1 MCQLSHG
8 KLLADHVTGEGSLF
22 DVPPAA
28 IGRYRV
34 QHPLGA
40 GTCGPV
46 FRGESPET
54 TPVAIKLLTIPVR
67 PERVGDVLDGLQKR
81 VTEGTG
87 VPGTV
92 EPLDAGLHEGTTPFL
107 VTTLAQGDSLD
118 VALRRFGPA
127 LLADVLPRLA
137 TLAAAL
143 DRLASLGLHHGAL
156 HLRDIIVDA
165 DTTQM
170 TSVGVW
176 QALAAGGVRLP
187 RRSPYRAPELADHA
201 MSAAGDQFS
210 LAAVAYEWITG
221 RRAPAAFVAGD
232 MAASVGPRR
241 EALGAVFARAMHLDP
256 GQRHPSCTAFVEDL
270 ARVDSG
276 NADASIPAP
285 PVDERPRRRTRSAPE
300 PLPLLTLEPEAVVA
314 PEIPLQA
321 ASMVS
326 DAEGVPDLPLQ
337 SVSEPFAD
345 AVLEAPPVD
354 DAPRVFP
361 VDDAW
366 PGMDAGAVPD
376 GDWTD
381 RRPAPAS
388 GSAAVPQTADG
399 GRDSDESSEPARE
412 TSQRAAGAGDLPFG
426 ADEMPLG
433 GHLSPAGP
441 SASADSGLTRPRPAA
456 APQSD
461 AWVARLL
468 LVAVGAALGLSVG
481 YAVWGRQAPHDSGVP
496 STAAVGPDQP
506 GAPELSAP
514 ASPSVHGMASAAAT
528 TAAPP
533 VQNPAPA
540 PAVPTTA
547 SAPAPATGTPPPA
560 PIAPAASAKAGEA
573 PVAATAPAAAVTPRA
588 RARREA
594 EAARSRVT
602 PARLGSVRATS
613 TPPGAMVMLD
623 GKLVG
628 KSPMT
633 VRNVTPGRH
642 TIEFRRQG
650 HRPVTLQVQVQAG
663 ASARVSATLPRAQE
677 PQ

>member
-1 MCQLSHG
+1 
-8 KLLADHVTGEGSLF
+8 VTGEGSLF

-46 FRGESPET
+46 FRGESPEA

-67 PERVGDVLDGLQKR
+67 PERVGDVLDGLQKL
-81 VTEGTG
+81 VTDGTG

-170 TSVGVW
+170 TGVGVW

-201 MSAAGDQFS
+201 MNAVGDQFS

-256 GQRHPSCTAFVEDL
+256 SQRYDACMAFVEDL

-276 NADASIPAP
+276 ETDAAVPSPS
-285 PVDERPRRRTRSAPE
+285 VDDRPRRRSRPAPA
-300 PLPLLTLEPEAVVA
+300 PLPLLALEPEAAVE
-314 PEIPLQA
+314 PEIPLQT
-321 ASMVS
+321 ASMVR

-337 SVSEPFAD
+337 ALSEP
-345 AVLEAPPVD
+345 AVSAARTEAPAD
-354 DAPRVFP
+354 DALRASA

-366 PGMDAGAVPD
+366 SGVGVATRADEALADWRPARSSGITTVALMQDDGRDTDDGHESAHQAWHGEAGADDVP
-376 GDWTD
+376 
-381 RRPAPAS
+381 AFA
-388 GSAAVPQTADG
+388 
-399 GRDSDESSEPARE
+399 
-412 TSQRAAGAGDLPFG
+412 
-426 ADEMPLG
+426 
-433 GHLSPAGP
+433 GHLSIGRPPSPAGP
-441 SASADSGLTRPRPAA
+441 EMSATAGLMPPPPAA

-461 AWVARLL
+461 AWMARLL
-468 LVAVGAALGLSVG
+468 LVAVGAALGLAVG
-481 YAVWGRQAPHDSGVP
+481 YAVWGRQVSRDPGVP
-496 STAAVGPDQP
+496 LTATVGPERP
-506 GAPELSAP
+506 GIPEPPASGSSGAPGMSA
-514 ASPSVHGMASAAAT
+514 AAAT

-533 VQNPAPA
+533 AQNAAPA
-540 PAVPTTA
+540 PAVALT
-547 SAPAPATGTPPPA
+547 APAPPTDTPPPA
-560 PIAPAASAKAGEA
+560 P
-573 PVAATAPAAAVTPRA
+573 TAPAPSTDQPPPAPRAPAGRATAGQAPGAAAAPALAVTPRA
-588 RARREA
+588 RARRDA
-594 EAARSRVT
+594 EAARARVT

-613 TPPGAMVMLD
+613 TPQGAMVMLD

-633 VRNVTPGRH
+633 VRNLAPGRH

-650 HRPVTLQVQVQAG
+650 HRPVTLQVQVEAG

>member
-1 MCQLSHG
+1 VCQLSHG

-46 FRGESPET
+46 FRGESPEA

-67 PERVGDVLDGLQKR
+67 PERVGDVLDGLQTL
-81 VTEGTG
+81 VTDGIG

-143 DRLASLGLHHGAL
+143 DRLAASGLHHGTL
-156 HLRDIIVDA
+156 HLRDVIVDA
-165 DTTQM
+165 DTTHM
-170 TSVGVW
+170 TGVGVW

-201 MSAAGDQFS
+201 MSAAGDLFS

-256 GQRHPSCTAFVEDL
+256 SQRHPSCTAFVEDL
-270 ARVDSG
+270 ARVDG
-276 NADASIPAP
+276 GETDAAAP
-285 PVDERPRRRTRSAPE
+285 SPSVDERPRRRSRPAPE
-300 PLPLLTLEPEAVVA
+300 PLPLLTLEPEAAVEA
-314 PEIPLQA
+314 EMPLQA
-321 ASMVS
+321 ASMAR
-326 DAEGVPDLPLQ
+326 DAEGVVPDLPLQ

-345 AVLEAPPVD
+345 AVLEAAPVD
-354 DAPRVFP
+354 DALGASP
-361 VDDAW
+361 VEDAW
-366 PGMDAGAVPD
+366 SGMDVGAVPD
-376 GDWTD
+376 GDLPD
-381 RRPAPAS
+381 RQQAQAS
-388 GSAAVPQTADG
+388 GVTTVPLMVDD
-399 GRDSDESSEPARE
+399 GRDTDDGHESAHQVWHGE
-412 TSQRAAGAGDLPFG
+412 AGADDVPVG
-426 ADEMPLG
+426 AGEMPLEG
-433 GHLSPAGP
+433 PPSPARP
-441 SASADSGLTRPRPAA
+441 SVSTDTGLTPPRSAA

-461 AWVARLL
+461 TWMARLL
-468 LVAVGAALGLSVG
+468 LMAVGAALGLSVG
-481 YAVWGRQAPHDSGVP
+481 YAVWGRQAPHDSGAP
-496 STAAVGPDQP
+496 STDVVGPDRA
-506 GAPELSAP
+506 GAPEPSAS
-514 ASPSVHGMASAAAT
+514 ASSGAPGMSAAAAT
-528 TAAPP
+528 TDAPLA
-533 VQNPAPA
+533 QNAAPA
-540 PAVPTTA
+540 PAVAPTP
-547 SAPAPATGTPPPA
+547 PAPPTDTPPPA
-560 PIAPAASAKAGEA
+560 SSAPAARATTGEA
-573 PVAATAPAAAVTPRA
+573 PGASAATVTPRA
-588 RARREA
+588 RARRDA
-594 EAARSRVT
+594 AAARARVT

-633 VRNVTPGRH
+633 VRSLAPGRH

-650 HRPVTLQVQVQAG
+650 HRPVTLQVQVEAG

>member
-67 PERVGDVLDGLQKR
+67 PERVGDVLDGLQKL
-81 VTEGTG
+81 VTDGTG

-170 TSVGVW
+170 TGVGVW

-276 NADASIPAP
+276 NAEASIPAP

-321 ASMVS
+321 ASMVR

-345 AVLEAPPVD
+345 AVLEAAPVD
-354 DAPRVFP
+354 DAPRVSP
-361 VDDAW
+361 VEDAW

-388 GSAAVPQTADG
+388 GMAAVPQTGDD

-412 TSQRAAGAGDLPFG
+412 TSQRLAGAGDLPFG
-426 ADEMPLG
+426 ADEMPLD

-441 SASADSGLTRPRPAA
+441 SVSTDTGLTPPRSAA

-461 AWVARLL
+461 MWMARLL

-481 YAVWGRQAPHDSGVP
+481 YAVWGRQAPRDSGVP

-506 GAPELSAP
+506 GAPEPSAS
-514 ASPSVHGMASAAAT
+514 ASPSVQGMAPAAAT
-528 TAAPP
+528 TAAPLA
-533 VQNPAPA
+533 QNAVPAPA
-540 PAVPTTA
+540 IVPT
-547 SAPAPATGTPPPA
+547 APAPSTETPPPA
-560 PIAPAASAKAGEA
+560 PTAPAASAKAGEA
-573 PVAATAPAAAVTPRA
+573 PGAPAAAVTPRA

-594 EAARSRVT
+594 EAARARVT

-633 VRNVTPGRH
+633 VRNLAPGRH

-650 HRPVTLQVQVQAG
+650 HRPVTLQVQVEAG